1 MNSAIVNMSF
11 HQESNMNI
19 SKINIASADGNIAIY
34 DIHSDKI
41 IYDYQFSTQLTNILS
56 NNSTI
61 ILPSNTGK
69 ISIYNIPNIQGVT
82 NSINQ
87 KESIEDYRISC
98 RQVFKKM
105 FDVFKIYI
113 QSLSD
118 NEQKE
123 IRNISEEYDNSD
135 GLEQLSISPVKIP
148 HLPKLLYCFN
158 HKQSVILSTT
168 NKTNELLFTASM
180 DCTIKIWSL
189 LLGKLLYTFELP
201 EPVNGLDIMQT
212 NSNYEGS
219 ECYYIYCSCYSCLI
233 ILSIY
238 IPNNILEF
246 KFDVN
251 DKYTLSLV
259 GTITSKDDLVV

>member
-1 MNSAIVNMSF
+1 MLYSCSDDCTVKLWNWKDGNLLSNHPIVAMNSAIVNMSF

-105 FDVFKIYI
+105 FDVFKNIY
-113 QSLSD
+113 
-118 NEQKE
+118 
-123 IRNISEEYDNSD
+123 
-135 GLEQLSISPVKIP
+135 
-148 HLPKLLYCFN
+148 
-158 HKQSVILSTT
+158 
-168 NKTNELLFTASM
+168 
-180 DCTIKIWSL
+180 
-189 LLGKLLYTFELP
+189 
-201 EPVNGLDIMQT
+201 
-212 NSNYEGS
+212 
-219 ECYYIYCSCYSCLI
+219 
-233 ILSIY
+233 
-238 IPNNILEF
+238 LEF
-246 KFDVN
+246 
-251 DKYTLSLV
+251 
-259 GTITSKDDLVV
+259 IR